1 MSWDRL
7 GRIAK
12 EALREN
18 MNLNKLDRM
27 LAEALMG
34 NMEEIKTASFWEAL
48 VMFIALPG
56 IGAWALAR
64 LFTRLVRLLTRLALQ
79 PLDHGRHR
87 HRERTA
93 VQGTGGPYGG
103 AESVGQPAHGPRRG
117 RPCGQLLARP
127 RDGADHHRLTR
138 RRAFRARRRRD
149 VRVRRGR
156 RGVAASTPS
165 VGTVYFKRALEQLG
179 WAEGRTVRFETR
191 YGEYEPDRTAVMA
204 RELVALKPDVFYT
217 SSDGPVRA
225 ATQATTS
232 IPIVVGAVA
241 DLVALG
247 GVQSL
252 ARPGGNVTGVN
263 HAQHGLD
270 RKRLE
275 ILKEAV
281 PSVPRIA
288 YLFDPRAIPET
299 ALRALDESA
308 SQLKVQLQRVG
319 VNKPDQGS
327 NASSTRPRI
336 ASSQVSRA
344 TSTSSTARASG

>member
-1 MSWDRL
+1 LLSFSSF
-7 GRIAK
+7 AT
-12 EALREN
+12 
-18 MNLNKLDRM
+18 
-27 LAEALMG
+27 LAEAQ
-34 NMEEIKTASFWEAL
+34 
-48 VMFIALPG
+48 P
-56 IGAWALAR
+56 AR
-64 LFTRLVRLLTRLALQ
+64 L
-79 PLDHGRHR
+79 PLI
-87 HRERTA
+87 A
-93 VQGTGGPYGG
+93 VLDPG
-103 AESVGQPAHGPRRG
+103 
-117 RPCGQLLARP
+117 
-127 RDGADHHRLTR
+127 
-138 RRAFRARRRRD
+138 F
-149 VRVRRGR
+149 
-156 RGVAASTPS
+156 ASTRS
-165 VGTVYFKRALEQLG
+165 VGTAYFKRALEQLR

-204 RELVALKPDVFYT
+204 RKLVALKPDVFYT

-225 ATQATTS
+225 AMQATTS

-252 ARPGGNVTGVN
+252 ARPGGNVTGVT

-281 PSVPRIA
+281 PSVSRIA

-299 ALRALDESA
+299 ALRALNESA